1 MRSSLILFLLL
12 IFFSCDTDLT
22 NRNPFLQ
29 EFNFRFDINTNLP
42 LFSDLTNEG
51 SAIYIGNEQAGT
63 RGIFVIKTL
72 ASLNGFRAFEASC
85 PNHVPN
91 NCSTMTLDNSRN
103 SVTCSC
109 EGFNYTLFTGGLLN
123 RPQEDSETRFYN
135 MLEYRVNVS
144 GSVISVTN

>member
-1 MRSSLILFLLL
+1 MRSYLVLLL
-12 IFFSCDTDLT
+12 LVLVFACDTNTT

-29 EFNFRFDINTNLP
+29 EFSFRFDINTNLP
-42 LFSDLTNEG
+42 LYSALTNEG

-72 ASLNGFRAFEASC
+72 ASLNGYRAFEASC
-85 PNHVPN
+85 PNHLPN

-109 EGFNYTLFTGGLLN
+109 EDYNYTLFTGQLLN
-123 RPQEDSETRFYN
+123 APDDGSRFYN
-135 MLEYRVNVS
+135 MLEYRVNAS
-144 GSVISVTN
+144 GNIISITN

>member
-1 MRSSLILFLLL
+1 MRSYLVLLL
-12 IFFSCDTDLT
+12 LVLVFACDTNTT

-29 EFNFRFDINTNLP
+29 EFSFRFDINTNLP
-42 LFSDLTNEG
+42 LYSALTNEG

-72 ASLNGFRAFEASC
+72 ASLNGYRAFEASC
-85 PNHVPN
+85 PNHLPN

-109 EGFNYTLFTGGLLN
+109 EDYNYTLFTGQLLN
-123 RPQEDSETRFYN
+123 APNDGSRFYN
-135 MLEYRVNVS
+135 MLEYRVNAS
-144 GSVISVTN
+144 GNVISITN

>member
-1 MRSSLILFLLL
+1 MRSYLVLLL
-12 IFFSCDTDLT
+12 LVLVFACDTNTT

-29 EFNFRFDINTNLP
+29 EFSFRFDINTNLP
-42 LFSDLTNEG
+42 LYSALTNEG

-72 ASLNGFRAFEASC
+72 ASLNGYRAFEASC
-85 PNHVPN
+85 PNHLPN

-109 EGFNYTLFTGGLLN
+109 EDYNYTLFTGQLLN
-123 RPQEDSETRFYN
+123 APNDGSRFYN
-135 MLEYRVNVS
+135 MLEYRVNAS
-144 GSVISVTN
+144 GNIISITN

>member
-1 MRSSLILFLLL
+1 MRSCLILLIFLLL
-12 IFFSCDTDLT
+12 LGCDSNTT

-29 EFNFRFDINTNLP
+29 EFGFRFDINTSLP
-42 LFSDLTNEG
+42 LYSNLTNEG

-72 ASLNGFRAFEASC
+72 ASFSGYRAFEASC

-91 NCSTMTLDNSRN
+91 SCSTMTLDNSRN

-109 EGFNYTLFTGGLLN
+109 EDYNYTLFTGQLLN
-123 RPQEDSETRFYN
+123 APDDGTRFYN

-144 GSVISVTN
+144 GGVISVTN

>member
-1 MRSSLILFLLL
+1 MRSYLVLLL
-12 IFFSCDTDLT
+12 LVLVFACDTNIT

-29 EFNFRFDINTNLP
+29 EFSFRFDINTNLP
-42 LFSDLTNEG
+42 LYSELTNEG
-51 SAIYIGNEQAGT
+51 SAIYIPNEQAGT

-72 ASLNGFRAFEASC
+72 ASLNGYRAFEASC

-109 EGFNYTLFTGGLLN
+109 EDYNYTLFTGQLLN
-123 RPQEDSETRFYN
+123 APNDGSRFYN
-135 MLEYRVNVS
+135 MLEYRVNAS
-144 GSVISVTN
+144 GNVISITN

>member
-1 MRSSLILFLLL
+1 MVLVFA
-12 IFFSCDTDLT
+12 CDTNTT

-29 EFNFRFDINTNLP
+29 EFSFRFDINTNLP
-42 LFSDLTNEG
+42 LYSALTNEG

-72 ASLNGFRAFEASC
+72 ASLNGYRAFEASC
-85 PNHVPN
+85 PNHLPN

-109 EGFNYTLFTGGLLN
+109 EDYNYTLFTGQLLN
-123 RPQEDSETRFYN
+123 APNDGSRFYN
-135 MLEYRVNVS
+135 MLEYRVNAS
-144 GSVISVTN
+144 GNIISITN

>member
-1 MRSSLILFLLL
+1 MRSYLVLLL
-12 IFFSCDTDLT
+12 LVLVFACDTNTT

-29 EFNFRFDINTNLP
+29 EFSFRFDINTNLP
-42 LFSDLTNEG
+42 RYSALTNEG

-72 ASLNGFRAFEASC
+72 ASLNGYRAFEASC

-109 EGFNYTLFTGGLLN
+109 EDYNYTLFTGQLLN
-123 RPQEDSETRFYN
+123 APNDGSRFYN
-135 MLEYRVNVS
+135 MLEYRVNAS
-144 GSVISVTN
+144 GNVISITN

>member
-1 MRSSLILFLLL
+1 MRSYLVLLL
-12 IFFSCDTDLT
+12 LVLVFACDTNTT

-29 EFNFRFDINTNLP
+29 EFSFRFDINTNLP
-42 LFSDLTNEG
+42 LYSVLTNEG

-72 ASLNGFRAFEASC
+72 ASLNGYRAFEASC
-85 PNHVPN
+85 PNHLPN

-109 EGFNYTLFTGGLLN
+109 EDYNYTLFTGQLLN
-123 RPQEDSETRFYN
+123 APNDGSRFYN
-135 MLEYRVNVS
+135 MLEYRVNAS
-144 GSVISVTN
+144 GNIISITN

>member
-1 MRSSLILFLLL
+1 MRSYLVLLL
-12 IFFSCDTDLT
+12 LVLVFACDTNTT

-29 EFNFRFDINTNLP
+29 EFSFRFDINTNLP
-42 LFSDLTNEG
+42 LYSALTNEG

-72 ASLNGFRAFEASC
+72 ASLNGYRAFEASC

-103 SVTCSC
+103 SVTCGC
-109 EGFNYTLFTGGLLN
+109 EDYNYTLFTGQLLN
-123 RPQEDSETRFYN
+123 APNDGSRFYN
-135 MLEYRVNVS
+135 MLEYRVNAS